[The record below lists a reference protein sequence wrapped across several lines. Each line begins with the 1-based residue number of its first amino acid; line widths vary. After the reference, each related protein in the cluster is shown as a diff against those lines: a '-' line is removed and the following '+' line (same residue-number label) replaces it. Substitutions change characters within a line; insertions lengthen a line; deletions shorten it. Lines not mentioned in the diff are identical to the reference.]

1 MQRWGSAPQVRWVS
15 VALCGLVA
23 RLGAQHAL
31 SPPRGCLCR
40 HHSPYGGDLAEERGL
55 GRGLGLRRAL
65 SGWGGTAGCGFSQ
78 AGSKGQSL
86 PREQGTHRGRIRPWH
101 RALVALRA
109 QHRGTWHPVLA
120 VHPRRGCHRPT
131 VPAAWDTPASCV
143 GCRRRNTRRYG
154 GSSPRGGGHR
164 VGGTAAGG
172 PWGARAGCCWQP
184 RPLPRRA
191 LCVCGFAR
199 VCAHACA
206 GAAGPGSVVSAIWGR
221 PWAPPGLSESARG
234 AAAVPLLVTS
244 LPGDT
249 ATRKVAGG
257 VAGPRHGQ
265 MGRRAGRCAAGE
277 WGPYFGVL

>member
-23 RLGAQHAL
+23 QPGRLLATLGAQHAL

-65 SGWGGTAGCGFSQ
+65 SGRGGTAGCGCSR
-78 AGSKGQSL
+78 AGSEGQSL

-109 QHRGTWHPVLA
+109 QHWGTWHPVLA

-131 VPAAWDTPASCV
+131 VPAARDTPASCV

-154 GSSPRGGGHR
+154 GSSPRGGGHW
-164 VGGTAAGG
+164 VGGTAAGRSPGSAGRVLLAAPSFAAPCSVCVWVRTCVRARLRRSSRPGECCQCNLG
-172 PWGARAGCCWQP
+172 PPLGPARAERASPG
-184 RPLPRRA
+184 RRGRA
-191 LCVCGFAR
+191 
-199 VCAHACA
+199 
-206 GAAGPGSVVSAIWGR
+206 AAGDI
-221 PWAPPGLSESARG
+221 
-234 AAAVPLLVTS
+234 TS
-244 LPGDT
+244 
-249 ATRKVAGG
+249 R
-257 VAGPRHGQ
+257 
-265 MGRRAGRCAAGE
+265 
-277 WGPYFGVL
+277 